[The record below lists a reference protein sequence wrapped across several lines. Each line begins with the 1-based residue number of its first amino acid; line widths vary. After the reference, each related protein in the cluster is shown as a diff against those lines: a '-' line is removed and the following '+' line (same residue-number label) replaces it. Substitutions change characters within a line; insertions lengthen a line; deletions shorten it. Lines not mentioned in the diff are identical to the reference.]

1 MITIEEAR
9 DICKEYRGKYSE
21 YWHQAEEAR
30 MEAKTYTDTFI
41 FDENLTVK
49 QNRLMA
55 EEEKDRCLK
64 EKKAAETEMR
74 KLLATVEQAIIGYV
88 QGEYNLNDKQA
99 KLVFAWA
106 YDIGH
111 SEGYEEV
118 LSYADDY
125 GYFARELLNMKEGD
139 S

>member
-1 MITIEEAR
+1 MVMFEEAR
-9 DICKEYRGKYSE
+9 RICTEYLDKYSE
-21 YWHQAEEAR
+21 YWHQAEKAR

-64 EKKAAETEMR
+64 EKKAAETEMK

-99 KLVFAWA
+99 KLIFDRA

-125 GYFARELLNMKEGD
+125 GDFAKKLLNMKEGD